1 MAKWPAMNTSTRP
14 RAEPRSAYKVFRE
27 IATRW
32 SDTGVNGLLMEQS
45 AIDIHSVPLFG
56 LVLET
61 GSNHFTPR
69 AFPGAVVAGARS
81 GRAGISNVCYEDGNF
96 AAGDDDE
103 CAAGGHFV
111 HVHFDRLTR
120 RPPSLPTGLLFVLD
134 T

>member
-14 RAEPRSAYKVFRE
+14 RAEARSAYKVFRE

-45 AIDIHSVPLFG
+45 AIDIHSVPLIG

-61 GSNHFTPR
+61 GCNHFTPR

-81 GRAGISNVCYEDGNF
+81 GRVGFSNVRYEDGNF
-96 AAGDDDE
+96 AVGEDDE

-111 HVHFDRLTR
+111 HVYFDRLTR
-120 RPPSLPTGLLFVLD
+120 RPPPLPAGLLFVLD